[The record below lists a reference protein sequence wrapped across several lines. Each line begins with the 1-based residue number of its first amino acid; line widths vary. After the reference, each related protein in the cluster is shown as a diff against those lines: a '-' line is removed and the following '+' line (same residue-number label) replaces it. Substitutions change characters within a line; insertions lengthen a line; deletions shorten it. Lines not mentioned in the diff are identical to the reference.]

1 MKILLDMNLS
11 PSWVAFL
18 ESEGF
23 ESIHWMSVGSGRES
37 DQILMEWAKENGFVV
52 FTHDLDFSAL
62 LAATRAHGPSVIQL
76 RGQNVLPAT
85 VGKDVVRVLRM
96 RAPENLQGAIV
107 TIDKVAS
114 RVRVLPVGGRQL
126 P

>member
-11 PSWVAFL
+11 PSWVGFL
-18 ESEGF
+18 ASEGF
-23 ESIHWMSVGSGRES
+23 EAVHWMSVGSGREADRVLMDWAT
-37 DQILMEWAKENGFVV
+37 DQGFVV

-62 LAATRAHGPSVIQL
+62 LAATRARGPSVIQL
-76 RGQNVLPAT
+76 RGQDVLPGT

-96 RAPENLQGAIV
+96 RAPEITQGAIV

-114 RVRVLPVGGRQL
+114 RVRVLPIGRR
-126 P
+126 